1 VKKTKLPNTELIVS
15 PICLGTMTFGTP
27 VDEKKSI
34 DLVSYAIENGVN
46 FFDTANM
53 YEGYSRTIGSAGG
66 VAEEILG
73 KALINKRAKV
83 ILATKVGMKVGENP
97 EDEGTSPAA
106 ILKQLDRSL
115 KRLNTDYIDIYYLH
129 RHDSTA
135 LIGEMLLEL
144 KKAMRVGKI
153 KHYGVSNY
161 SPAQLD
167 ELLQV
172 ADENHMPRPVI
183 IQPHYSLLKREM
195 EQDLLP
201 LCQQENIAVA
211 PYRVLEG
218 GMLTGKYDGK
228 TTAPQKSRLNEK
240 PEWMPE
246 VNQTLFDQLQEIKS
260 EAAKENLN
268 MTEYA
273 IQWTLSQP
281 GIVSLVLGIKHK
293 EQLSQAI
300 KAASL

>member
-1 VKKTKLPNTELIVS
+1 LKKRKIPNTELTVS
-15 PICLGTMTFGTP
+15 PICVGTMTFGTP

-34 DLVSYAIENGVN
+34 ELVSYAIDNGVN
-46 FFDTANM
+46 FIDTANM
-53 YEGYSRTIGSAGG
+53 YEGYARSIGSAGG

-73 KALINKRAKV
+73 KALINKRSEIV
-83 ILATKVGMKVGENP
+83 LATKVGMKVGENP

-106 ILKQLDRSL
+106 ILKQLERSL
-115 KRLNTDYIDIYYLH
+115 KRLKTDYIDIYYLH

-144 KKAMRVGKI
+144 KEAIRAGKI

-161 SPAQLD
+161 SAAHLD
-167 ELLQV
+167 ELLRI
-172 ADENHMPRPVI
+172 ADKYHMPHPVI
-183 IQPHYSLLKREM
+183 VQPHYSLLKRDIEK
-195 EQDLLP
+195 DLLP

-218 GMLTGKYDGK
+218 GMLTGKYDLK
-228 TTAPQKSRLNEK
+228 TTAPQNSRLAEK

-246 VNQTLFDQLQEIKS
+246 INQTLFAQLQEIKS
-260 EAAKENLN
+260 DAVKGNLS

-281 GIVSLVLGIKHK
+281 EIVSLVLGIKHK

-300 KAASL
+300 KSASV